1 MATENDPS
9 ALLQYDPAA
18 VAILADD
25 EETLIKLKEFG
36 KQLKRYAGMRIEME
50 HSKSKGE
57 DEEEDITGEMGNGDE
72 RSQESTTVAAA
83 ARVTPSKSSTRRKRA
98 PSITTP
104 RKHKSVLPASVTS
117 YGFNRPRK
125 MARTSKKQATSST
138 QKKAAAKPTAWP
150 EWNHLAKD
158 KGYSLDKVVQ
168 QKTSGNRRQCLVK
181 KCEKGEQHVSKPFCL
196 THGSDILGVK
206 RKR

>member
-138 QKKAAAKPTAWP
+138 QRKQLQNQRRGPNGTISP
-150 EWNHLAKD
+150 
-158 KGYSLDKVVQ
+158 
-168 QKTSGNRRQCLVK
+168 KTR
-181 KCEKGEQHVSKPFCL
+181 
-196 THGSDILGVK
+196 DILWIKLFSK
-206 RKR
+206 RPVAIVANA